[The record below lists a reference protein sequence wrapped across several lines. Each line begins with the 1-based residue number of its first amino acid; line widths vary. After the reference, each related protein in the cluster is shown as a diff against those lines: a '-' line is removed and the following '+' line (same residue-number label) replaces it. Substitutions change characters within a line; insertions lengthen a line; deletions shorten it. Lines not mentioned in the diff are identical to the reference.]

1 VVEMPKAEFII
12 SGEIDDFSRIDNV
25 YNTLKREGA
34 KLFVNWEIKVTAEYS
49 ETQAGVVKAP

>member
-1 VVEMPKAEFII
+1 MPKAEFII